1 MARIR
6 LSYAVLGLLTLLCG
20 LVSVA
25 LADFYSYRD
34 AQGQRHFTND
44 PSTIPA
50 AYRQQA
56 METRRKATGPLT
68 RSTVPAAMANAS
80 ASLVSPAVQPVTT
93 HQFRQ
98 LPVGVSRREVAQRLG
113 EPALKV
119 VQGEREIIELS
130 RSGVPVKRVVR
141 FETWYYPGTAQILAT
156 RLIFHDG
163 VLTHKFQ

>member
-6 LSYAVLGLLTLLCG
+6 LSYPVLGLLTLLCG
-20 LVSVA
+20 LASVA

-44 PSTIPA
+44 PSTIPV

-56 METRRKATGPLT
+56 MATRRKAAGPLT
-68 RSTVPAAMANAS
+68 RSTVPVAMANPS
-80 ASLVSPAVQPVTT
+80 ANLVSPAVQPVTT
-93 HQFRQ
+93 DQFQQ
-98 LPVGVSRREVAQRLG
+98 LPLGVSRREVAQRLG

-119 VQGEREIIELS
+119 VQEQREIIESS
-130 RSGVPVKRVVR
+130 RNGGPVKRVVR
-141 FETWYYPGTAQILAT
+141 FETWYYPGSAQILAT